1 MFNASQKRRESRATK
16 REQRR
21 EQRRQKVL
29 ARKNPD
35 LYDQDLCNS
44 KKPNCEPLKGRNP
57 RQIVYLDSIGNKDL
71 VICNGPAGSGKTY
84 LATCYAA
91 DRLAAGDVDRIYVT
105 RPVLDNDFGALPGN
119 EFDKF
124 LPYFQPVY
132 EVLKERLGQ
141 AKVASYLRSEKI
153 VIVPFIFMRGRTFKN
168 AVVILDEAQNTTVTE
183 MKNFLTRAGEGSQ
196 VIVNGDIDQCDL
208 HEDVVSGLVDLLER
222 ASNNDIVSKVRF
234 LEEDSVRSEICSEAL
249 RIYAE

>member
-1 MFNASQKRRESRATK
+1 MFNASRKRRESRADR

-29 ARKNPD
+29 ARKNPE
-35 LYDQDLCNS
+35 LYGKDLCNS
-44 KKPNCEPLKGRNP
+44 KKPNREPLKGRNP
-57 RQIVYLDSIGNKDL
+57 RQIVYLDSVGNKDL
-71 VICNGPAGSGKTY
+71 VICDGPAGCGKTY

-91 DRLAAGDVDRIYVT
+91 DRLADGEIDRIYVT

-132 EVLKERLGQ
+132 EIFKERLGNDT
-141 AKVASYLRSEKI
+141 VANYLRCEKI

-168 AVVILDEAQNTTVTE
+168 SVVILDEAQNTTVVE

-196 VIVNGDIDQCDL
+196 VIVNGDIEQIDL
-208 HEDVVSGLVDLLER
+208 PEEVVSGLVDLLER
-222 ASNNDIVSKVRF
+222 ARNNDIVSKVTF
-234 LEEDSVRSEICSEAL
+234 LETDSVRSEICSEAL
-249 RIYAE
+249 RIYAD